1 MGVLFD
7 YFRAPDED
15 VALALHRHP
24 AGLVEAVTATGGSI
38 LDIQGIDP
46 VVMLG
51 KLAGLLSGASYEEML
66 LSGIPTSHIPS
77 PELLTA
83 EHDDSALVQLST
95 VVRDT
100 LAGASDAALT
110 EATPIWAGIEEFGST
125 TWRSTG
131 EVRAIV
137 DELVELAR
145 QAMENGQMIYCSI
158 CPKGAW

>member
-7 YFRAPDED
+7 YFRAPDEE
-15 VALALHRHP
+15 VALSLHRHP
-24 AGLVEAVTATGGSI
+24 AGLVEAVAATGGSI
-38 LDIQGIDP
+38 LDIKGVDP

-66 LSGIPTSHIPS
+66 ITGIPTSHIPS

-83 EHDDSALVQLST
+83 EHDPNALVELSA

-100 LAGASDAALT
+100 LAGASDAALA
-110 EATPIWAGIEEFGST
+110 EATPIWAGIEEFGSS
-125 TWRSTG
+125 TWRGSD
-131 EVRAIV
+131 EVRPIV

-145 QAMENGQMIYCSI
+145 EATENGQMIYCSI
-158 CPKGAW
+158 CAKGAW